1 MTNERL
7 DRTAEAQPAP
17 VTPTDEPVA
26 PESTSAEPLP
36 GEPDGRSITPDGT
49 DPTEPGL
56 VTEPDLVGEPS
67 DAAFGPEA
75 QPAATASDPVAAVPA
90 ATAEGFDRT
99 IVDPARAATPNGAPS
114 VVSVAGVSRKFGDR
128 VVVRDMDFEVGA
140 GTILGIVGPSGSGKT
155 TTIRMVTGALA
166 PTSGDIRVL
175 GERPT
180 RFHRSTRERIGY
192 MPQLFTLYP
201 DLTARENVDFVAS
214 LLGLLWPRRRRRT
227 KEVLTLLQL
236 WDVRG
241 RRAGQL
247 SGGMKRRLE
256 LAAALVHQPDL
267 LILDEPTAGIDPLLR
282 RTVWDE
288 IHRLRDGGATAVV
301 TTQYVTEAEECD
313 YVALVAGGRRIAF
326 GTPDEVRRSALGGE
340 VVEVTMHDLFDA
352 STLHGGSGV
361 RSIRQTGPKSFQMVV
376 DNAGTATPEAIQA
389 MAEAGVEVESIRE
402 FRPTFEDVFTALV
415 ERDRAAP
422 QGQAADDEADNEA
435 DDESETQAD
444 TGDDAPATDAPD
456 EAVPETE
463 AEPGAVPVGHAKD
476 AT

>member
-1 MTNERL
+1 MEDTGI
-7 DRTAEAQPAP
+7 
-17 VTPTDEPVA
+17 
-26 PESTSAEPLP
+26 EST
-36 GEPDGRSITPDGT
+36 
-49 DPTEPGL
+49 
-56 VTEPDLVGEPS
+56 
-67 DAAFGPEA
+67 
-75 QPAATASDPVAAVPA
+75 VAV
-90 ATAEGFDRT
+90 RL
-99 IVDPARAATPNGAPS
+99 
-114 VVSVAGVSRKFGDR
+114 AGVTRRYNGTEAVSGLDL
-128 VVVRDMDFEVGA
+128 DIPA
-140 GTILGIVGPSGSGKT
+140 GSVTGLIGPSGSGKT
-155 TTIRMVTGALA
+155 TTIRMMTGSLA
-166 PTSGDIRVL
+166 PTAGEVQVL
-175 GERPT
+175 GEPPGLLR
-180 RFHRSTRERIGY
+180 RRTRERIGY
-192 MPQLFTLYP
+192 MPQHFSLYP
-201 DLTARENVDFVAS
+201 DLTVGENVDFAAALFGLVLWRRWRRKRAVLQ
-214 LLGLLWPRRRRRT
+214 LL
-227 KEVLTLLQL
+227 EL

-282 RTVWDE
+282 RTIWDE

-415 ERDRAAP
+415 ERDRATPQDQAGDEGDDAAP
-422 QGQAADDEADNEA
+422 ESEVEAKTEA
-435 DDESETQAD
+435 QKAEGAEVDAEVEVEVDAGPRDAPETQAD
-444 TGDDAPATDAPD
+444 VETDA
-456 EAVPETE
+456 ET
-463 AEPGAVPVGHAKD
+463 AAASRAKD
-476 AT
+476 TV